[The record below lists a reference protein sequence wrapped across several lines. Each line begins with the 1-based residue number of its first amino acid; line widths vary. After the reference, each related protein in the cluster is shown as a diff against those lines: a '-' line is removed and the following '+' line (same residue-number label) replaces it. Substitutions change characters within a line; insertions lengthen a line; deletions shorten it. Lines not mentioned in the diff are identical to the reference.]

1 MIKPVAWTARRFNF
15 DLPLGSFPAVLV
27 RLRGTPAR
35 ATELV
40 SGIPEELLNTR
51 LNGKW
56 SIKEHLGHLVDLHE
70 LDERRLSEYLAG
82 ATVLSAADMT
92 NSMTE
97 AANHNQVPIAVIL
110 ERLRRHRLEWVSKL
124 ERLSEEEVARTA
136 LHPRLRQPMR
146 VLDWAY
152 FVAEH
157 DDHHLVRVRQAV
169 LSKAE

>member
-15 DLPLGSFPAVLV
+15 DLPAGAFPAVLE

-35 ATELV
+35 AAELV
-40 SGIPEELLNTR
+40 SGIPEELLNAR

-56 SIKEHLGHLVDLHE
+56 SIKEHLGHLADLHE
-70 LDERRLSEYLAG
+70 LDEKRLREFLAG

-92 NSMTE
+92 NSLTE
-97 AANHNQVPIAVIL
+97 AANHNQAPIAVIL
-110 ERLRRHRLEWVSKL
+110 ERLRSHRLEWVSKL
-124 ERLSEEEVARTA
+124 EMLSEEEVARSA
-136 LHPRLRQPMR
+136 LHPRLQQPMR